1 MKTDALASIT
11 LIKSSKE
18 SMDLN
23 VHTIFH
29 RLHTRLVFVLLKL
42 EIFLGN
48 FKLKSKKQKIR
59 SKLRLWNQLQFFEVR
74 YL

>member
-18 SMDLN
+18 SMDSN

-48 FKLKSKKQKIR
+48 FNVQKTKNPFKIEALE
-59 SKLRLWNQLQFFEVR
+59 STTTF
-74 YL
+74 